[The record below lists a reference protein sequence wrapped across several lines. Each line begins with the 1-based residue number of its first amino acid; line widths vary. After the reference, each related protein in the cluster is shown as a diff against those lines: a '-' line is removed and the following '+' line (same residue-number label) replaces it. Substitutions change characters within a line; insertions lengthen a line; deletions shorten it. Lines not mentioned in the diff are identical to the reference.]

1 VKSRQVGYVLMALI
15 ALGVIGIVLRLISA
29 GGNELVLEGILPI
42 SPDVID
48 RVTITSP
55 TSQAKL
61 DRVPGPSGVWEIDGN
76 LAFVPKLDALW
87 TATED
92 IDGAQLVAENP
103 ANHERMGVGDDQGT
117 YVVFWFGGSIQEEF
131 IIGDWSP
138 DVRLCYL
145 RKPARDQVYG
155 IPCPLANIFDP
166 NADGWRDPIVVSI
179 PRDVIDMVEFSY
191 PDEEFALR
199 RVARGWT
206 IDSGSGEE
214 AANIF
219 AVNAVLSNIEVLVS
233 REFAGQEEVQG
244 LDFAGRD
251 SASVRITPNSESGF
265 PVTRVRFLPR
275 DNTSFYARTPVQSTV
290 FIVDAGVT
298 ANLLLTA
305 TDFSTSN

>member
-1 VKSRQVGYVLMALI
+1 
-15 ALGVIGIVLRLISA
+15 
-29 GGNELVLEGILPI
+29 
-42 SPDVID
+42 
-48 RVTITSP
+48 
-55 TSQAKL
+55 
-61 DRVPGPSGVWEIDGN
+61 
-76 LAFVPKLDALW
+76 
-87 TATED
+87 
-92 IDGAQLVAENP
+92 
-103 ANHERMGVGDDQGT
+103 MGVGDDQGT